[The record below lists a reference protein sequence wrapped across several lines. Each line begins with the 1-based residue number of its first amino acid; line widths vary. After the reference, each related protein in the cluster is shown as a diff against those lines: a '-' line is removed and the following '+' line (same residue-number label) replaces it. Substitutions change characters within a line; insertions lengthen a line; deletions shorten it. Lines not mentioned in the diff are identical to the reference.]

1 MKVHNLIPEVYY
13 RESRDF
19 AYIGRLAEVVFN
31 YMKTVADSASAS
43 FKNSNIQT
51 NIIDLLVESV
61 GFDLKHSYADRDLIY
76 IANTFSSISKIKGS
90 EAAIDLAIRLMLNSQ
105 GIEDIEEFTFCN
117 FDPDTCQ
124 LEINIPDNMTDVI
137 LLEDLF
143 AYILPAGVI
152 YKIAKFHAMD
162 PNKKSDI
169 KTISK
174 LDDPML
180 NVNDDVI
187 GIVKSGIAD
196 NSTYHIK
203 DDYDEVNIPK
213 TDDIVRDIGG
223 FAIGVVVTDESDQI
237 DASVI

>member
-1 MKVHNLIPEVYY
+1 
-13 RESRDF
+13 
-19 AYIGRLAEVVFN
+19 
-31 YMKTVADSASAS
+31 
-43 FKNSNIQT
+43 
-51 NIIDLLVESV
+51 
-61 GFDLKHSYADRDLIY
+61 
-76 IANTFSSISKIKGS
+76 
-90 EAAIDLAIRLMLNSQ
+90 
-105 GIEDIEEFTFCN
+105 
-117 FDPDTCQ
+117 
-124 LEINIPDNMTDVI
+124 MTDVI

-162 PNKKSDI
+162 PNKKSNI

-174 LDDPML
+174 LEESSWL
-180 NVNDDVI
+180 TVNVNDDVI

-203 DDYDEVNIPK
+203 DDYDEVNISR

-237 DASVI
+237 DTSVI